1 MELLIGIGISFLI
14 LYIIIMY
21 WPYVVA
27 ILGIVLLC
35 MIAYFCHKQMKKAAE
50 EKAEEKA
57 EQERIAA
64 AKKEEEDERS
74 IYLPR
79 AFSQARKELKNNPW
93 WGALPKGKSLVLDT
107 NIWMMPALDLW
118 FKELPDMLKGAKSC
132 ILLPG
137 FILDEVQNNMKSKA
151 TETRDRARIARNRI
165 EYLQGQNLIHPVGIT
180 ESDKKSYA
188 DPLII
193 KLLIKHSE
201 IILYTFDKML
211 SIRTRARFNELKLP
225 TPIIY
230 TQKEFVSYEWATD
243 SPKSYVSYNPSP
255 EVLNILKSIPYT
267 FRTDGEGSKLL
278 GSAFYL
284 YGSEGIYSKSNDSS

>member
-1 MELLIGIGISFLI
+1 MEALLYLLGFLFFLFLI
-14 LYIIIMY
+14 H
-21 WPYVVA
+21 VVITYGPNVVP
-27 ILGIVLLC
+27 ILGIVLLSI
-35 MIAYFCHKQMKKAAE
+35 IANFCYEQMKKAAE
-50 EKAEEKA
+50 KKAEEKA
-57 EQERIAA
+57 EQERLAA

-79 AFSQARKELKNNPW
+79 AFSQARKELKDNPW

-132 ILLPG
+132 IVLPG
-137 FILDEVQNNMKSKA
+137 FILDEVQNNMKAKA

-165 EYLQGQNLIHPVGIT
+165 EYLQDQNLIHSVGIT

-193 KLLIKHSE
+193 KLLINHSE

-211 SIRTRARFNELKLP
+211 SIRTRARFDELKLP

-278 GSAFYL
+278 GNTVYL
-284 YGSEGIYSKSNDSS
+284 